1 MQRIKKGFSLIELL
15 IVLAVIAAVASVM
28 TTVAINAVRAAR
40 ATKVAYNFRILSQ
53 SVTNKIYI
61 DNEIPST
68 INELGENIDTENYG
82 VAWRES
88 DGYYEFVVFTS
99 EDVDITTLH
108 EKLLNVSGTAPS
120 GDFTFIAGGKS
131 DFDGMTAC
139 YIFLLDEQGNPAS
152 MSYGSYTFDEDFDI
166 STLVSVYGRDWV
178 ATEQGLMPSKWG
190 EARAI
195 LPGDETWTDYIVN
208 VVATYSEGNGYA
220 IYIRAT
226 GEADNITAYA
236 FQVDPGYGS
245 GAFLVR
251 PVYDGRE
258 RSPIAI
264 TWFRNIDDGWTL
276 PVRPEKHYITITAKG
291 NHFTMTFNGIEV
303 LNFTD
308 DRFPSGRVGIRKWHK
323 TDVAFESIE
332 IQQN

>member
-1 MQRIKKGFSLIELL
+1 MRSTKKGFSLIELL
-15 IVLAVIAAVASVM
+15 IVLAVIASVVSVI
-28 TTVAINAVRAAR
+28 TPLTINAIRAAK
-40 ATKVAYNFRILSQ
+40 ATKVAYNFKVLSQ
-53 SVTNKIYI
+53 SVTSKIYI
-61 DNEIPST
+61 DNEIPSN
-68 INELGENIDTENYG
+68 INELGENINTENYG
-82 VAWRES
+82 VAWREI
-88 DGYYEFVVFTS
+88 DGYYEFVAFTS
-99 EDVDITTLH
+99 EDVDISTLH
-108 EKLLNVSGTAPS
+108 EKLLNVSGTVPS
-120 GDFTFIAGGKS
+120 GDFNFIDGGKS
-131 DFDGMTAC
+131 NFDGMTAC
-139 YIFLLDEQGNPAS
+139 YIFLLDEQGNSVS
-152 MSYGSYTFDEDFDI
+152 MSYGSYTFDENFDT

-178 ATEQGLMPSKWG
+178 ATEQGLMPSDWG

-195 LPGDETWTDYIVN
+195 LPGDETWTDYTVN

-258 RSPIAI
+258 KSPIAI
-264 TWFRNIDDGWTL
+264 TWFNNIGADWTL
-276 PVRPEKHYITITAKG
+276 PIRPEKHYITITAEG

-308 DRFPSGRVGIRKWHK
+308 DRFTNGRVGIRKWHT

>member
-1 MQRIKKGFSLIELL
+1 MTNINKGFSLIELL
-15 IVLAVIAAVASVM
+15 IALAVITSLVAAM
-28 TTVAINAVRAAR
+28 TVVAINAIRSAK
-40 ATKVAYNFRILSQ
+40 ATKVAYNFKVLSQ
-53 SVTNKIYI
+53 SVTSKIYI
-61 DNEIPST
+61 DNELPSS
-68 INELGENIDTENYG
+68 IHELGENIDIENYG
-82 VAWRES
+82 VAWRENN
-88 DGYYEFVVFTS
+88 GYYEFVAFTS
-99 EDVDITTLH
+99 ETVDLTALH
-108 EKLLNVSGTAPS
+108 EKLLNVSGTIPT
-120 GDFTFIAGGKS
+120 GDFNFVDGGKS
-131 DFDGMTAC
+131 DFDDMTAC
-139 YIFLLDEQGNPAS
+139 YIFLLDNQGNPAS
-152 MSYGSYTFDEDFDI
+152 MSYGSYTFDETFDT
-166 STLVSVYGRDWV
+166 STLASVYGREWT
-178 ATEQGLMPSKWG
+178 ATDQGLIATDSG

-208 VVATYSEGNGYA
+208 VVATYSQGNGYA

-226 GEADNITAYA
+226 GEADNVTAYA

-251 PVYDGRE
+251 PVYNGRE

-276 PVRPEKHYITITAKG
+276 PIRPEKHYITITAEG

-308 DRFPSGRVGIRKWHK
+308 DRFANGRIGIRKWHT